1 MDAAFSEFLRR
12 LAVSK
17 EQWRTAA
24 GHRQSVEAA
33 LKSRIDVRA
42 MWETGSFHHG
52 TGVRGRSDID
62 VLVSLIAAR
71 PTSSD
76 TALDWVQ
83 DALTAGFPRTAVYR
97 RRPAIVVDFAGG
109 QDRWECI
116 PGFLT
121 GRGGPDVFTYD
132 IPGAASGWMDTSP
145 RSHLQYVNASN
156 ADPNPTGGAKS
167 LARLLKA
174 WKYYCNVPLSSFYLE
189 MRAAQHMRTT
199 TSFWAVWDT
208 CRVLEKMNEH
218 ALADMNDPTGAA
230 SSRFAA
236 CSTGPKRAEA
246 LSKLETAS
254 TRARNALNR
263 KIAGDEAA
271 AFYYLDLLF
280 GQQFPSRV
288 Y

>member
-1 MDAAFSEFLRR
+1 MGAAFSEFLQR

-17 EQWRTAA
+17 GQWTTAA
-24 GHRQSVEAA
+24 DHRQSVETA
-33 LKSRIDVRA
+33 LKSRLDIRA

-52 TGVRGRSDID
+52 TGVRFRSDID
-62 VLVSLIAAR
+62 VLVSLIADR

-83 DALTAGFPRTAVYR
+83 DALNAGFPRTAIYR

-109 QDRWECI
+109 QERWECI
-116 PGFLT
+116 PGFIT
-121 GRGGPDVFTYD
+121 GRGGPGVLVYD

-145 RSHLQYVNASN
+145 GSHLQYVNDSN
-156 ADPNPTGGAKS
+156 SDPHPAGGAKS

-174 WKYYCNVPLSSFYLE
+174 WKYYCNVPVSSFYLE

-199 TSFWAVWDT
+199 TSFWPVWDT
-208 CRVLEKMNEH
+208 CRILEKMKEH
-218 ALADMNDPTGAA
+218 DLADMNDPTSAA

-236 CSTGPKRAEA
+236 CSSVPKRTEA
-246 LSKLETAS
+246 LSKLSTAS
-254 TRARNALNR
+254 TRARSALNME
-263 KIAGDEAA
+263 IAGNETG
-271 AFYYLDLLF
+271 AFHNLDLLF
-280 GQQFPSRV
+280 GEQFPSRV